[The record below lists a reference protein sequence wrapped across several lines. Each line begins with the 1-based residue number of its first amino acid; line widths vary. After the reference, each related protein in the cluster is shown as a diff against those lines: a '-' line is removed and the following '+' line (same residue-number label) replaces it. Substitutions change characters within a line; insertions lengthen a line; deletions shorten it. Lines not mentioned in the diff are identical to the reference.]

1 MQGLPSRERTK
12 GAVPVQNLA
21 TLGTKPR
28 RSIAR
33 KTLAV
38 GLVGAVHAIFG
49 GVIWAAYHEFGDRSL
64 RNFPPLVLADR
75 TPLKL
80 LPGEVEQEDTSPP
93 DRTRSKPSDA
103 LAPGPG
109 DPASPDSQIVP
120 AITPSPNDGRG
131 SPADPLVMTERRAM
145 APFDIEPGAVDG
157 GAAEQR
163 SVAASG
169 RAAAPRSAEA
179 PAEAAATDAL
189 PPTPAVKPLEFVPT
203 VVVEATVAPDPPVTP
218 DPIRLTALMF
228 DPPTPALKPIGV
240 PSSVRSGPLP
250 SPNDEAAASQVVA
263 RSKQSLPVALRAW
276 WTKVKLLLASTQA
289 SRVRPANSSGGGQG
303 GFQGSFG
310 ASVASAD
317 SGHGDAAG
325 ASGGGSGS
333 SGRGNTGGGASG
345 GGSSAGGGATGGGSG
360 VSGGGNAGGG
370 ASGGGSSA
378 SGCGKGG
385 GGGKGHD

>member
-1 MQGLPSRERTK
+1 MSRLGLRYRAQRQVVTEYQETINGNDDRLNVRRPLVIGLI
-12 GAVPVQNLA
+12 GAVY
-21 TLGTKPR
+21 
-28 RSIAR
+28 
-33 KTLAV
+33 
-38 GLVGAVHAIFG
+38 AIFG

-64 RNFPPLVLADR
+64 RNFPPPVLADR

-80 LPGEVEQEDTSPP
+80 LPGEVEQEGTSPP
-93 DRTRSKPSDA
+93 DRTRSEPSDA

-120 AITPSPNDGRG
+120 TITPSPNDGRG

-145 APFDIEPGAVDG
+145 APFDIEPAAVDG

-189 PPTPAVKPLEFVPT
+189 PPTPAVKPLELVPT

-240 PSSVRSGPLP
+240 PSSIRSGPLP

-317 SGHGDAAG
+317 SG
-325 ASGGGSGS
+325 S
-333 SGRGNTGGGASG
+333 RRL
-345 GGSSAGGGATGGGSG
+345 AGGRQCERAAARG
-360 VSGGGNAGGG
+360 
-370 ASGGGSSA
+370 
-378 SGCGKGG
+378 
-385 GGGKGHD
+385 

>member
-1 MQGLPSRERTK
+1 MHGLPSRAQRQGT
-12 GAVPVQNLA
+12 VPVPTRVA
-21 TLGTKPR
+21 LGAKPR
-28 RSIAR
+28 RSVVR

-38 GLVGAVHAIFG
+38 GLVGAVYALIAS
-49 GVIWAAYHEFGDRSL
+49 VMSEAYHEFGQQSL

-93 DRTRSKPSDA
+93 DRTRSESSDA

-120 AITPSPNDGRG
+120 TITPSPNDGRG

-189 PPTPAVKPLEFVPT
+189 PPTPAVKPLELVPT
-203 VVVEATVAPDPPVTP
+203 VVSRRQL
-218 DPIRLTALMF
+218 RLTPRLRPTRF
-228 DPPTPALKPIGV
+228 GLPP
-240 PSSVRSGPLP
+240 
-250 SPNDEAAASQVVA
+250 
-263 RSKQSLPVALRAW
+263 
-276 WTKVKLLLASTQA
+276 
-289 SRVRPANSSGGGQG
+289 
-303 GFQGSFG
+303 
-310 ASVASAD
+310 
-317 SGHGDAAG
+317 
-325 ASGGGSGS
+325 
-333 SGRGNTGGGASG
+333 
-345 GGSSAGGGATGGGSG
+345 
-360 VSGGGNAGGG
+360 
-370 ASGGGSSA
+370 
-378 SGCGKGG
+378 
-385 GGGKGHD
+385 

>member
-1 MQGLPSRERTK
+1 MSRLGLRYRAQRQVVTEYQETINGNDDRLN
-12 GAVPVQNLA
+12 V
-21 TLGTKPR
+21 R
-28 RSIAR
+28 RPLVI
-33 KTLAV
+33 
-38 GLVGAVHAIFG
+38 GLIGAVHAIFG

-64 RNFPPLVLADR
+64 RNFPPPVLADR

-80 LPGEVEQEDTSPP
+80 LPGEVEQEGTSPP
-93 DRTRSKPSDA
+93 DRTRSEPSDA
-103 LAPGPG
+103 LAPGPD

-189 PPTPAVKPLEFVPT
+189 PPTPAVKPLELVPT

-240 PSSVRSGPLP
+240 PSSIRSGPLP
-250 SPNDEAAASQVVA
+250 SRNDEAAASRVA

-289 SRVRPANSSGGGQG
+289 SRVRPANSSGGGKG
-303 GFQGSFG
+303 GVQDSFG
-310 ASVASAD
+310 ARVASAD
-317 SGHGDAAG
+317 TGGDG
-325 ASGGGSGS
+325 ANGGGEAI
-333 SGRGNTGGGASG
+333 RVTA
-345 GGSSAGGGATGGGSG
+345 AATR
-360 VSGGGNAGGG
+360 VAIRV
-370 ASGGGSSA
+370 AA
-378 SGCGKGG
+378 MPVRAAMEAMPAAVAAVPVAARLVATAA
-385 GGGKGHD
+385 